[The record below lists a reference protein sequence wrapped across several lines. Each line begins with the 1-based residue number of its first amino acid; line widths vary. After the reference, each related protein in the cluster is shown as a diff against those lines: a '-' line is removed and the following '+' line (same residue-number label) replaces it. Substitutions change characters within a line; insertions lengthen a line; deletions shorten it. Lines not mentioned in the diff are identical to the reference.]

1 MDAVAVVPEFK
12 EVAGSNGPELGSF
25 LSRGDGG
32 GERVVPKNPVKGARG
47 VQGSSYQ
54 PALASG
60 ALEKI
65 LSFPKSLR

>member
-1 MDAVAVVPEFK
+1 MAEFR
-12 EVAGSNGPELGSF
+12 EAAGSHGPVLGSF

-32 GERVVPKNPVKGARG
+32 GDRVVPKNPAKGACG
-47 VQGSSYQ
+47 VQGPSYQ

-65 LSFPKSLR
+65 LSFPQGLR